1 MDEEFAGKPA
11 ETQDEVLARLAS
23 EIRECVNR
31 GAAGAITAGIKL
43 IEAKR
48 LLPHG
53 EWLPWLRM
61 HCELSERA
69 AQYHMQLASAPNTK
83 RISDLTVATALQV
96 LRAEKKAKAAAGPT
110 ITLATP

>member
-1 MDEEFAGKPA
+1 MDVTNAITTAKPA
-11 ETQDEVLARLAS
+11 ETQDEVLARLAI
-23 EIRECVNR
+23 EIRESINR
-31 GAAGAITAGIKL
+31 GAAGAIAAGVKL

-69 AQYHMQLASAPNTK
+69 AQYHMRSHRRQIRNAF
-83 RISDLTVATALQV
+83 RI
-96 LRAEKKAKAAAGPT
+96 
-110 ITLATP
+110 

>member
-11 ETQDEVLARLAS
+11 ETQDEVLARLAT

-48 LLPHG
+48 LC
-53 EWLPWLRM
+53 RM
-61 HCELSERA
+61 
-69 AQYHMQLASAPNTK
+69 ASGC
-83 RISDLTVATALQV
+83 RGCVCTAS
-96 LRAEKKAKAAAGPT
+96 
-110 ITLATP
+110 